1 MVPPSPSPSIFSQQ
15 IAWRGIPPIF
25 VCKTQ
30 CPHLEDLL
38 IVICLQAELAQFRRH
53 NLLDCISHP
62 VLYQGKPAAALP
74 PVAGKR
80 LDPFEGLRE
89 LTALH

>member
-1 MVPPSPSPSIFSQQ
+1 MQS
-15 IAWRGIPPIF
+15 
-25 VCKTQ
+25 
-30 CPHLEDLL
+30 

-74 PVAGKR
+74 PVADKR
-80 LDPFEGLRE
+80 LDPFERLQE